1 MGRSPRPKP
10 QRLGEKLLVIR
21 KALGWSQ
28 TQMWRALGLT
38 ADYTAV
44 AQYELG
50 TREPPL
56 PVLLKYAQLAGI
68 TTDLLIDDML
78 DLPATLPAKPPFIEW
93 LKRVRYGQA
102 LSTTTE
108 AFLVRASHT
117 PKSGLH
123 P

>member
-10 QRLGEKLLVIR
+10 QRLGNKLLAIR
-21 KALGWSQ
+21 QALGWSQ
-28 TQMWRALGLT
+28 SQMWRALELA

-68 TTDLLIDDML
+68 TTDLLIDDTL
-78 DLPATLPAKPPFIEW
+78 DLPEVLPARPTFTEQ
-93 LKRVRYGQA
+93 LKRMR
-102 LSTTTE
+102 SE
-108 AFLVRASHT
+108 SKH
-117 PKSGLH
+117 
-123 P
+123 

>member
-10 QRLGEKLLVIR
+10 QRLGEKLFAIR
-21 KALGWSQ
+21 RALGWSQ
-28 TQMWRALGLT
+28 SQMWKALDLA

-68 TTDLLIDDML
+68 TTDLLIDDGL
-78 DLPATLPAKPPFIEW
+78 DLPEVLPAQPTFTER
-93 LKRVRYGQA
+93 LKRMR
-102 LSTTTE
+102 
-108 AFLVRASHT
+108 
-117 PKSGLH
+117 
-123 P
+123 

>member
-10 QRLGEKLLVIR
+10 KRLGKKLLTIR
-21 KALGWSQ
+21 KAFGWSQ
-28 TQMWRALGLT
+28 SQMWRTLNLA

-68 TTDLLIDDML
+68 TTDLLIDDEM
-78 DLPATLPAKPPFIEW
+78 DLPEALPARPSFTER
-93 LKRVRYGQA
+93 LKRMR
-102 LSTTTE
+102 
-108 AFLVRASHT
+108 
-117 PKSGLH
+117 
-123 P
+123 

>member
-93 LKRVRYGQA
+93 LKRVR
-102 LSTTTE
+102 
-108 AFLVRASHT
+108 
-117 PKSGLH
+117 
-123 P
+123 

>member
-10 QRLGEKLLVIR
+10 QRLGEKLLTIR
-21 KALGWSQ
+21 QALGWSQ
-28 TQMWRALGLT
+28 SQMWRALDIA

-68 TTDLLIDDML
+68 TTDLLIDDEL
-78 DLPATLPAKPPFIEW
+78 ELPEVLPARPTFTEQ
-93 LKRVRYGQA
+93 LKRMG
-102 LSTTTE
+102 
-108 AFLVRASHT
+108 
-117 PKSGLH
+117 
-123 P
+123 

>member
-10 QRLGEKLLVIR
+10 QRLGEKLLAIR

-28 TQMWRALGLT
+28 SQMWKALELA

-56 PVLLKYAQLAGI
+56 PVLLKYAQIAGI
-68 TTDLLIDDML
+68 TTDLLIDDAL
-78 DLPATLPAKPPFIEW
+78 DLPEVLPARPTFTER
-93 LKRVRYGQA
+93 LKRM
-102 LSTTTE
+102 
-108 AFLVRASHT
+108 H
-117 PKSGLH
+117 
-123 P
+123 

>member
-10 QRLGEKLLVIR
+10 QRLGEKLLAIR
-21 KALGWSQ
+21 SALGWSQ
-28 TQMWRALGLT
+28 SQMWRKLELT

-68 TTDLLIDDML
+68 TTDLLIDDKL
-78 DLPATLPAKPPFIEW
+78 DLPEVLPARPTFTEQ
-93 LKRVRYGQA
+93 LKRMR
-102 LSTTTE
+102 
-108 AFLVRASHT
+108 
-117 PKSGLH
+117 
-123 P
+123 

>member
-10 QRLGEKLLVIR
+10 QRLGEKLLEIR

-28 TQMWRALGLT
+28 SQMWRALDLS

-56 PVLLKYAQLAGI
+56 PVLLTYAQLAGI
-68 TTDLLIDDML
+68 TTDLLIDDGL
-78 DLPATLPAKPPFIEW
+78 DLPEVLPARPTF
-93 LKRVRYGQA
+93 
-102 LSTTTE
+102 TE
-108 AFLVRASHT
+108 QLRRIQ
-117 PKSGLH
+117 
-123 P
+123 